1 MLQYIS
7 RASSSWSSGEW
18 SENALSPPRASE
30 PLELLVAL
38 RQRNVPKL
46 TALVRN
52 VSDPTHAQ
60 YGQYLSAAA
69 LGDLVR
75 PTEAGTA
82 AVLRWLHAAGASSV
96 TVVAT
101 ADFVRA
107 TIAAANAS
115 RLWSVAATPRCA
127 PLCTPR
133 SRLRYTTGGG
143 FSRTF
148 QQPA

>member
-1 MLQYIS
+1 M
-7 RASSSWSSGEW
+7 
-18 SENALSPPRASE
+18 
-30 PLELLVAL
+30 
-38 RQRNVPKL
+38 
-46 TALVRN
+46 
-52 VSDPTHAQ
+52 
-60 YGQYLSAAA
+60 
-69 LGDLVR
+69 R

-115 RLWSVAATPRCA
+115 RLWSAAATPRCA

-148 QQPA
+148 QQPAWQATAVSGYLGCAAVNASPKQLFNAAGRGYNDVAVVRQQRAW